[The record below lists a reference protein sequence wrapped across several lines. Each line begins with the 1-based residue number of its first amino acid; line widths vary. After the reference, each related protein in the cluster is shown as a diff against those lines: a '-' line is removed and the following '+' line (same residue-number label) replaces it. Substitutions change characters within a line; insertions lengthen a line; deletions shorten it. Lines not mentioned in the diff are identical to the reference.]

1 MLSSSFHQVKTL
13 ADRFIAYDVVLLLFY
28 IYHKH
33 ETATTGNSQV
43 LAWQPEGFLLN
54 ITWDQVV

>member
-43 LAWQPEGFLLN
+43 LA
-54 ITWDQVV
+54 